1 MGFEP
6 YSSPLWAREEYV
18 RVVYNPVDGQYKASV
33 KIAWDAQHPGVRAVT
48 VARPGAAV
56 VQNSAVQPIQDAG
69 QASPGSGVPRAGRI
83 RVKGQPRLPAPPRR
97 RDPGRASTRV
107 AVTLLSDGRPGRRG
121 EPVSA
126 WNCWSRRADSN
137 RRPADYELAS
147 SGRRAL

>member
-83 RVKGQPRLPAPPRR
+83 RVKGQPRLPAPHRRATPAPRMI
-97 RDPGRASTRV
+97 PGCCHV
-107 AVTLLSDGRPGRRG
+107 AVNPAIGFAGQARKCLELL
-121 EPVSA
+121 EPTGGLEP
-126 WNCWSRRADSN
+126 
-137 RRPADYELAS
+137 PAC
-147 SGRRAL
+147 